1 MSEEDMMNPQRAYIS
16 GPSFSEVPAL
26 MISEP
31 HVGDPMQLFLDD
43 GKVMRTSAVRRVSRN
58 GSEVIVDTQNS
69 RYRVTLKPA
78 A

>member
-1 MSEEDMMNPQRAYIS
+1 MNPQRAYIS
-16 GPSFSEVPAL
+16 GPSFNDVAGV
-26 MISEP
+26 MVSEP

-43 GKVMRTSAVRRVSRN
+43 GKLMRTSVVRHVSRN

-78 A
+78 